1 MTDLT
6 RRSIIDLAA
15 ALRARE
21 LSSVE
26 LLEACLA
33 EVDRQNEALNA
44 IVWRDD
50 DAARAE
56 AKAADERLAAGET
69 APFLGVPIPIKDLT
83 EVQGQPVTYGSRGR
97 PMTPWSGQSE
107 MVVDAFRAAGFVLAG
122 RTNTPEF
129 GHITATENLR
139 WGITRNPWDPSRTPG
154 GSSGG
159 AAAATASGMFPAA
172 HANDGGG
179 SIRIPAS
186 CCGLVGLKPSRGRVP
201 RISQSWLGAVVEG
214 AVTRTVAESA
224 AILDAIAGPDP
235 YAWYNAPAPE
245 RPFAEEVG
253 ADSGSLRIG
262 LMTGGPGGLP
272 VEPVC
277 TEAASKVGTA
287 LEQLGHVVEP
297 AEVATVSEELIGPF
311 VALVEAS
318 LGEQLGDVDFDQVE
332 PHIAA
337 QFANGS
343 ARSSIESAAAAKA
356 IERLSRQLTAP
367 WDRQF
372 DVLVTPTLGIA
383 PPPAGLLMEVSH
395 NAPGEP
401 AEVVVAMVA
410 FTAFANVTGQPA
422 ISLPVHETQDGV
434 PVGAQLVGRPFD
446 EVTLLRLAGALEQA
460 LPWADRRPGA
470 AQPAPAE

>member
-1 MTDLT
+1 MDDLT
-6 RRSIIDLAA
+6 RRPVLELAA

-21 LSSVE
+21 VSSVE
-26 LLEACLA
+26 LLEACLS
-33 EVDRQNEALNA
+33 EVDRLNDDLNA

-56 AKAADERLAAGET
+56 AKTADERLAAGEE
-69 APFLGVPIPIKDLT
+69 APFLGVPLPIKDLT

-97 PMTPWSGQSE
+97 PMTLWEGSSE
-107 MVVDAFRAAGFVLAG
+107 KVVDAFRKAGFVLAC

-139 WGITRNPWDPSRTPG
+139 WGITRNPWDVSRTPG

-159 AAAATASGMFPAA
+159 AAAAASSGMFPAA

-201 RISQSWLGAVVEG
+201 RRNQSWLGAVVEG
-214 AVTRTVAESA
+214 AVTRTVADSA
-224 AILDAIAGPDP
+224 AILDAIAGPDM
-235 YAWYNAPAPE
+235 YAWYNAPAPP
-245 RPFAEEVG
+245 RRFSEEVG

-262 LMTGGPGGLP
+262 LMTGGPGGMP

-277 TEAASKVGTA
+277 SEAASRVGGA

-311 VALVEAS
+311 VALIEAS
-318 LGEQLGDVDFDQVE
+318 LGEQLGDVDFDQAE

-337 QFANGS
+337 QVANAT
-343 ARSSIESAAAAKA
+343 ARSALEYARAAKD
-356 IERLSRQLTAP
+356 IELLSRELMAP
-367 WDRQF
+367 WGRDF

-395 NAPGEP
+395 SAPDEP

-422 ISLPVHETQDGV
+422 ISLPIHETDDGV
-434 PVGAQLVGRPFD
+434 PVGAQLVCRPFD
-446 EVTLLRLAGALEQA
+446 ESTMLRLAGALEQA
-460 LPWADRRPGA
+460 LPWADRQPA
-470 AQPAPAE
+470 IAQPAV

>member
-1 MTDLT
+1 MNDLT
-6 RRSIIDLAA
+6 RQPILSLAA

-26 LLEACLA
+26 LLDACLA
-33 EVDRQNEALNA
+33 EVDRLNESLNA
-44 IVWRDD
+44 VVWRDD

-56 AKAADERLAAGET
+56 AEAADKRLAEGDE

-83 EVQGQPVTYGSRGR
+83 EVHGQPVTYGSRGR
-97 PMTPWSGQSE
+97 PMTPWEGPSE
-107 MVVDAFRAAGFVLAG
+107 KVVDSLREAGFVLAC

-139 WGITRNPWDPSRTPG
+139 WGIARNPWDVSRTPG

-159 AAAATASGMFPAA
+159 AAAATAGGMFPAA

-201 RISQSWLGAVVEG
+201 RHAQSWLGAVVEG
-214 AVTRTVAESA
+214 AVTRTVADSA
-224 AILDAIAGPDP
+224 AILDAIAGFDR
-235 YAWYNAPAPE
+235 YAWYNAPVPE
-245 RPFAEEVG
+245 RPFSEEVG
-253 ADSGSLRIG
+253 AEAGSLRIG
-262 LMTGGPGGLP
+262 LMTGGPGGMP

-277 TEAASKVGTA
+277 SEAAGRVGAA

-297 AEVATVSEELIGPF
+297 VEVATVSEELIGPF

-318 LGEQLGDVDFDQVE
+318 LGEQLGDVDFDQAE

-337 QFANGS
+337 QVANARG
-343 ARSSIESAAAAKA
+343 RSSLEYARAAKD
-356 IERLSRQLTAP
+356 IELLSRELMAP
-367 WDRQF
+367 WGRDF

-383 PPPAGLLMEVSH
+383 PPPAGLIMEVSH
-395 NAPGEP
+395 TAPDEP
-401 AEVVVAMVA
+401 AEVVVATVA

-422 ISLPVHETQDGV
+422 VSLPVHQTEDGV
-434 PVGAQLVGRPFD
+434 PVGAQLVGSPFD
-446 EVTLLRLAGALEQA
+446 EATLLRLSAALEQA
-460 LPWADRRPGA
+460 LPWADR
-470 AQPAPAE
+470 QPAIARAA